1 MKFILSGDIRIRFL
15 IASVECCLL
24 FLSKSSTLTT
34 AVEKQLDGCY
44 TRLLRAALNVSWK
57 DHISNKE
64 SQFQQVSRYVGC
76 ILVATVGEARTR
88 LFANYFFGNQ
98 KTADAV
104 RRRGGG
110 RRGGGRGKHPT
121 TTFIDQLNSDTGLT
135 RQDLESACHD
145 QQTEME
151 QTYQIGAGAPEIDR
165 LR

>member
-15 IASVECCLL
+15 IASVESCLL

-110 RRGGGRGKHPT
+110 EEGGGRGKHPT